1 MKLLRLHLHDYRGI
15 VDREIAFAPAGVTV
29 VEGPNEIGKSCI
41 AEALDLLLDE
51 LDSSGKRGVLA
62 TQPVDRDVGP
72 EVEAEFETGQYH
84 LRFRKRFVRKAQTEL
99 TILSP
104 RHENLTGRA
113 AHERVRAILNE
124 TLDDGLWRAL
134 RIQQGSELS
143 QPELQGATSLSAAL
157 DRAAGAVPAAREE
170 LALYDRVREQYQQYW
185 TETGRAKMDRGGL
198 ERVAQQA
205 GDEIREIEEE
215 LRSLERDV
223 ERAATLDSDLRSFG
237 PRCVDQE
244 HRVAGYA
251 EEAARLDRLV
261 IQGQTTKATA
271 DAAAA
276 KADKAARAVSDREE
290 MIARLQGQAVER
302 QRIAAALNDS
312 APDLG
317 ACRDQ
322 NDADSDAVAKART
335 DRDTCDVLARLRR
348 ADVSFLRKQGE
359 MGELSRRSKAVRG
372 AHAALASIQVE
383 LDKIQID
390 GRTLAELRS
399 ADVRLKTA
407 RASLGSAMPSFRLE
421 AIAETV
427 VDVDGETLNLKLGS
441 VLQRAVPAAS
451 RVTVPGVLSLT
462 VIPGVAD
469 AGLVAEARAAEHAFA
484 DLCAVTGVADVA
496 QGELAATARRR
507 LESDRLE
514 QEQVIRAA
522 LGPVSLQDMEQQLA
536 EISAGI
542 DGYKG
547 SRSEVPAIAPDTKSA
562 EIVLTEIEGRL
573 NELTHFVTDAEAR
586 EEVSR
591 KRRATLEA
599 QANQQV
605 ARLSIAEEALKGLES
620 ALADAR
626 KQESDQELKEFHQA
640 AAQNAQLAATTAQ
653 AADHELELANPD
665 ETRALLENAS
675 QVLAGMKLE
684 LRQAENERLEV
695 RARLGEHGEAGLA
708 ERRDKAI
715 AASDAAAEEL
725 SSYDRRAAARRL
737 LYETLRSARDRI
749 RAAYV
754 GPLQNRV
761 DDLGRIVFGPTF
773 RICIDEALSI
783 VSRTLEDKTIPFV
796 SLSAGTKEQL
806 AVILRLACATIVAS
820 DGGVPVIL
828 DDVLGYSDPHRLE
841 AMGAVLSEAG
851 RTTQVIVFT
860 CYPDRYRQVGGAHVL
875 RIG

>member
-84 LRFRKRFVRKAQTEL
+84 LRFRKRFVHKPQTEL

-124 TLDDGLWRAL
+124 TLDEGLWRAL

-170 LALYDRVREQYQQYW
+170 LALYERVREQYQQYW
-185 TETGRAKMDRGGL
+185 TETGRARMDRGGL
-198 ERVAQQA
+198 ERAVQQA
-205 GDEIREIEEE
+205 ADEIREIEEA

-223 ERAATLDSDLRSFG
+223 ERAATLDSQLLSFG

-244 HRVAGYA
+244 KRVAGYA

-261 IQGQTTKATA
+261 LQAQTTTATA

-276 KADKAARAVSDREE
+276 KADKAGRAVSDREE
-290 MIARLQGQAVER
+290 MIAKLEAQAVER
-302 QRIAAALNDS
+302 QRLAAALDES
-312 APDLG
+312 APDLAAG
-317 ACRDQ
+317 REQ
-322 NDADSDAVAKART
+322 NDADSEAVAKART
-335 DRDTCDVLARLRR
+335 DRDACDVLARLRR

-359 MGELSRRSKAVRG
+359 MVELCRRSEAVRG
-372 AHAALASIQVE
+372 AHAALASLQVE

-390 GRTLAELRS
+390 TGTLADLRS

-427 VDVDGETLNLKLGS
+427 VDIDGETLNVKSGS
-441 VLQRAVPAAS
+441 VLQRAVSAAS
-451 RVTVPGVLSLT
+451 CVTVPGVLSLT

-469 AGLVAEARAAEHAFA
+469 AGLVAEARAAERKFA
-484 DLCAVTGVADVA
+484 DLCAATGVTDVA
-496 QGELAATARRR
+496 QGELAAAARGR
-507 LESDRLE
+507 LESDRHE
-514 QEQVIRAA
+514 QEQVIRSA
-522 LGPVSLQDMEQQLA
+522 LGSVSLQDLEQQLA
-536 EISAGI
+536 EISAGL

-547 SRSEVPAIAPDTKSA
+547 SRQKAPSIAPDVKSA
-562 EIVLTEIEGRL
+562 EVVLTEIEGKL
-573 NELTHFVTDAEAR
+573 KELTQIVTDAEAR
-586 EEVSR
+586 EEASR
-591 KRRATLEA
+591 KRRATLET
-599 QANQQV
+599 QTNQQV
-605 ARLSIAEEALKGLES
+605 ARLAVAEEALKGLES

-626 KQESDQELKEFHQA
+626 RQESDQALTESREAVSQS
-640 AAQNAQLAATTAQ
+640 AQLSAATAQ
-653 AADHELELANPD
+653 AAQHELDLANPD

-695 RARLGEHGEAGLA
+695 RARLGEHGEAGLG

-715 AASDAAAEEL
+715 AASDAATEEL
-725 SSYDRRAAARRL
+725 CSYDRRAAARRL
-737 LYETLRSARDRI
+737 LYETLRNARDRI

-761 DDLGRIVFGPTF
+761 DELGRIVFGPTF
-773 RICIDEALSI
+773 RICIDEGLSI
-783 VSRTLEDKTIPFV
+783 VNRTLEDKTIPLG

-806 AVILRLACATIVAS
+806 AVILRLACATIVAP

-860 CYPDRYRQVGGAHVL
+860 CYPDRYRQVGGANVL
-875 RIG
+875 RLG

>member
-15 VDREIAFAPAGVTV
+15 VDREIAFAPGGVTV

-72 EVEAEFETGQYH
+72 DVEAEFETGQYH
-84 LRFRKRFVRKAQTEL
+84 LRFRKRFVHKAQTEL
-99 TILSP
+99 TILAP

-134 RIQQGSELS
+134 RIQQGSELL

-157 DRAAGAVPAAREE
+157 DRAAGAVPAARED
-170 LALYDRVREQYQQYW
+170 LALYERVQEQYQLYW

-198 ERVAQQA
+198 ERAAQLA
-205 GDEIREIEEE
+205 ADELLKIEEE
-215 LRSLERDV
+215 LRALERDV
-223 ERAATLDSDLRSFG
+223 ERAATLDSGLRSFG
-237 PRCVDQE
+237 PRCGDQE
-244 HRVAGYA
+244 KRVAGYA
-251 EEAARLDRLV
+251 EDAARLDRLV
-261 IQGQTTKATA
+261 LQAQTIKATA

-276 KADKAARAVSDREE
+276 KADKAARAVSDRAE
-290 MIARLQGQAVER
+290 MIAKLEGQTVER
-302 QRIAAALNDS
+302 QQIAAAVDES

-322 NDADSDAVAKART
+322 NDADSKAVAQART
-335 DRDTCDVLARLRR
+335 DREACDVLAQLSR
-348 ADVSFLRKQGE
+348 AEGSFLRKQGE
-359 MGELSRRSKAVRG
+359 MVELCRRSEAVRG
-372 AHAALASIQVE
+372 AHEALASIQVE
-383 LDKIQID
+383 LDKIRID
-390 GRTLAELRS
+390 SGTLAELRS

-427 VDVDGETLNLKLGS
+427 VDIDGETMTVKLGS
-441 VLQRAVPAAS
+441 VVQRAVPAAS
-451 RVTVPGVLSLT
+451 CITVPGVLSLT

-484 DLCAVTGVADVA
+484 DLCAATGVADVA
-496 QGELAATARRR
+496 QGEIAVAARRR
-507 LESDRLE
+507 LDSDRLE
-514 QEQVIRAA
+514 QEQVIRSA
-522 LGPVSLQDMEQQLA
+522 LGPVSLQDLEQQLA

-542 DGYKG
+542 DGYKL
-547 SRSEVPAIAPDTKSA
+547 SRPKAPVIAPDMKFA
-562 EIVLTEIEGRL
+562 EIAMTEVEGQL
-573 NELTHFVTDAEAR
+573 EGLTHSVTDAEAR

-591 KRRATLEA
+591 KRRTTLET
-599 QANQQV
+599 QANQQA
-605 ARLSIAEEALKGLES
+605 ARLSVAEEALKGLES

-626 KQESDQELKEFHQA
+626 KKESDQALIEAHQA
-640 AAQNAQLAATTAQ
+640 VAQHEQLSATTAQ
-653 AADHELELANPD
+653 AAQRELDLANPD
-665 ETRALLENAS
+665 EVRALLENAS

-695 RARLGEHGEAGLA
+695 RARLGEHGEAGLG
-708 ERRDKAI
+708 ERRDQAI
-715 AASDAAAEEL
+715 AVSDAAVEEL
-725 SSYDRRAAARRL
+725 RSYERRAAARKL
-737 LYETLRSARDRI
+737 LYETLRSARDRV

-761 DDLGRIVFGPTF
+761 DELGRIVFGPTF
-773 RICIDEALSI
+773 RIRIDEALSI

-806 AVILRLACATIVAS
+806 AVILRLACATIVAP